1 MRKFGR
7 NIKLIGRRASH
18 TGALSSPLAKSMLL
32 LFFEKKLV
40 GLIPLS
46 PQGRRCAVA

>member
-1 MRKFGR
+1 
-7 NIKLIGRRASH
+7 
-18 TGALSSPLAKSMLL
+18 LL